1 MKKFLLNVL
10 LIGVFYFANATI
22 MLNFLTSPK
31 GYDSK
36 LCSLITGTNGSVNY
50 NLIRINRKG
59 NRIKAEYMS
68 WAGSASSIEA
78 RYNRFALTHPNI
90 VAYTSGAYMIGSP
103 GNWTPE
109 GLNIDHG
116 VVVNKK
122 LENER
127 FDALV
132 IVYPSQGGGG
142 IAVNNL
148 DNNAVTTSDG
158 VFKIRNSDGI
168 DNQRFIQWA
177 QRNGATV
184 FQTHLLAEKNILK
197 LERNGATNKDP
208 RERRFLIASK
218 DQSTGDTYHYIL
230 QRKSPATLYDGAYDA
245 LDFLKKRGI
254 DVLWMINLDT
264 GWQDT
269 FGFFTSDGK
278 KHPNIK
284 GQVGLDG
291 AANLLVYYYE

>member
-1 MKKFLLNVL
+1 
-10 LIGVFYFANATI
+10 
-22 MLNFLTSPK
+22 
-31 GYDSK
+31 
-36 LCSLITGTNGSVNY
+36 
-50 NLIRINRKG
+50 
-59 NRIKAEYMS
+59 
-68 WAGSASSIEA
+68 
-78 RYNRFALTHPNI
+78 
-90 VAYTSGAYMIGSP
+90 
-103 GNWTPE
+103 
-109 GLNIDHG
+109 
-116 VVVNKK
+116 
-122 LENER
+122 
-127 FDALV
+127 
-132 IVYPSQGGGG
+132 
-142 IAVNNL
+142 
-148 DNNAVTTSDG
+148 
-158 VFKIRNSDGI
+158 
-168 DNQRFIQWA
+168 
-177 QRNGATV
+177 
-184 FQTHLLAEKNILK
+184 LLAEKNILK